1 MQTATPVRP
10 RQESRTTTTALLASD
25 SGASGLL
32 VFVAGSLALAVAI
45 IHLQDQGGL
54 LGNQSPD
61 WLKFGYYAVE
71 IGATITSGLIVRGK
85 TLGWVFALAASAGPF
100 TGYILSRTVGIPGD
114 PGDIGNWGYTLGT
127 VSLIIEAT
135 LFLLTV
141 ATLLRIARQQGLL
154 PADR

>member
-10 RQESRTTTTALLASD
+10 RQESRATAAWLASD

-45 IHLQDQGGL
+45 IHIQDQGGL
-54 LGNQSPD
+54 LGDQSPD

-85 TLGWVFALAASAGPF
+85 TLGWVFALGASAGPF

-114 PGDIGNWGYTLGT
+114 SGDIGNWGYTLGT
-127 VSLIIEAT
+127 VSLIVEAS

-154 PADR
+154 PARR